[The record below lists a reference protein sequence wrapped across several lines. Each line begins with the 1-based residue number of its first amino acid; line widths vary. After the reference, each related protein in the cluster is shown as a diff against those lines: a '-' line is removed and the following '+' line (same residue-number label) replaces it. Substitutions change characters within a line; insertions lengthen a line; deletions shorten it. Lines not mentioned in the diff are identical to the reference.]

1 MRFNKIDNISSL
13 NIIRAITAL
22 IVVIYHAKFILWC
35 GGNAYLE
42 QIGFQNW
49 IDYPLFAF
57 DMLSSNGEPI
67 VICFFILSGFVIT
80 HSFRKSSY
88 SSIQFYIIRIV
99 RIYIPF
105 LNSIILAVIIL
116 FFTHY
121 INPEIFEGQI
131 REYNDRLVTAWNEL
145 HFFSLIKSLIL
156 IKEKEYIGLNF
167 VYWSLVHEIIFYL
180 VYPIYNMIKL
190 RGRIALFIGLILIFI
205 ITKNHLIYNQLYFLI
220 GIFIYDYLSIKN
232 TSLPIFKSKKINL
245 LVISFFYILMT
256 VAFIKG
262 WKITADFFSAIMSLV
277 AFAFDFVLTFISKPN
292 NLIIKLSEYSY
303 TLYLNHLPV
312 LLLTYAL
319 ISTFVNQAIFYERYY
334 YYIGVLIAVIVC
346 KYLFYAEHFSLYL
359 IKKLKLKFSKN

>member
-35 GGNAYLE
+35 GGNAYIE

-49 IDYPLFAF
+49 IDYPLFAL

-131 REYNDRLVTAWNEL
+131 REYNERLGTAWNEL

-190 RGRIALFIGLILIFI
+190 KGRTALFIALILFFI

-220 GIFIYDYLSIKN
+220 GIFIYDYFAIKK
-232 TSLPIFKSKKINL
+232 TSSALFKSKKINL
-245 LVISFFYILMT
+245 LVICFLYILMT
-256 VAFIKG
+256 VSFIKG

-277 AFAFDFVLTFISKPN
+277 AFDFVLTFISKPN